1 MYVLLYSNTM
11 SIPPLCSTLLSPTS
25 HQIHKWRKDE
35 TSQKFMLCFTRS
47 FSFDSWK
54 MCTARMNELGRRES
68 DCLANLLLGNNVCI
82 MHHRLGETYV
92 TFYLVYLL
100 KNTARLRNWSLPAF
114 PTLHGLHMVQED
126 WSGVHSITLSS
137 K

>member
-1 MYVLLYSNTM
+1 MNLVGEG
-11 SIPPLCSTLLSPTS
+11 LSGQLVVGEQFIYHAP
-25 HQIHKWRKDE
+25 QI
-35 TSQKFMLCFTRS
+35 
-47 FSFDSWK
+47 
-54 MCTARMNELGRRES
+54 
-68 DCLANLLLGNNVCI
+68 
-82 MHHRLGETYV
+82 GETYV

-126 WSGVHSITLSS
+126 WSGVHSITLLS